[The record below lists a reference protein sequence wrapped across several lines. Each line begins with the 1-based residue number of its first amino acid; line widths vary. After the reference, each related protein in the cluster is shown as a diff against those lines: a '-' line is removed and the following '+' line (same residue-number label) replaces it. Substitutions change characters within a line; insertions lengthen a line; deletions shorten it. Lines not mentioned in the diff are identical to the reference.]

1 MDLQPGDVGLTRG
14 SGFVDWA
21 IRFAESQRY
30 GGDSPEA
37 RWNHAFMIVSAN
49 GDLIEAQA
57 QGMARG
63 SMAEYPDAGGH
74 TILRPTYP
82 AGGAD
87 RAVKAMTDLLGE
99 KYNYLEIV
107 SLALAYMTQTRVRIG
122 VKGEQICSGA
132 VSFACDQGGVPMGED
147 EEWNSPADVMHVAL
161 EQGWAWVAGVP
172 LPPAPTPRRH

>member
-1 MDLQPGDVGLTRG
+1 MDLQPGDVGLARG
-14 SGFVDWA
+14 SGLVDWA
-21 IRFAESQRY
+21 IRFGESRRY

-37 RWNHAFMIVSAN
+37 RWNHAFLIVSAG
-49 GDLIEAQA
+49 GDLIEAQGK
-57 QGMARG
+57 GMVRAT
-63 SMAEYPDAGGH
+63 MAEYSDANGY

-87 RAVKAMTDLLGE
+87 KAVAAMTGLLGE
-99 KYNYLEIV
+99 KYNFLEIA
-107 SLALAYMTQTRVRIG
+107 SLAFAYLTQTSVRIG

-161 EQGWAWVAGVP
+161 QQGWAYVGGVP
-172 LPPAPTPRRH
+172 LPAAATPRKH